1 MSKKNNNNNEKEN
14 NLDSNVKREKEI
26 ESEELDNDKNTELN
40 VSNYDEKIDLE
51 ESKILEFGVILLGN
65 SSVGKTSILNKFVD
79 DIFSNKTQCTIDV
92 GLKLKNL
99 KIDKNLYAQLNIYDT
114 AGQEKYRSLTKSYY
128 NRANGIILV
137 FDLTNENSFNDL
149 NSWMREINDN
159 VGNVEII
166 LVGNKSDLGNRQVTK
181 YKAENYAK
189 EKNLKYIETSAKEGT
204 NILLLFEDLS
214 IGMNKR
220 RNEESS
226 SNVEFNSVESYVVR
240 RETLNKQLQ
249 NEKEAKC
256 C

>member
-1 MSKKNNNNNEKEN
+1 MSKKNNNNEKEN

-128 NRANGIILV
+128 SRANGIILV

-159 VGNVEII
+159 AGNVEII

-249 NEKEAKC
+249 NEKEAKGC
-256 C
+256 